1 MIHIIAQ
8 HIGKGAYTA
17 WYDMLNFKEE
27 YVLYKFDDQ
36 ADIEKKLIGN
46 PPYFDKVI
54 EKLDCILPKKGDVI
68 ILDLNYIFNYN
79 LDEFHQTM
87 LDLSKKYNEC
97 KFFLFQDD
105 NALPYLDNEIYT
117 IFSNRFSITEYNINC
132 NYYRYRAPLQD
143 YWNHFDF
150 ITNQFIK
157 NFRQKKINMIVGV
170 DKKER
175 LQTFKY
181 VYNIGL
187 NNDSW
192 LSYSSFARSYDD
204 SEISEGLLEFRN
216 KNIPIVLDSTQEMCF
231 QGDINVEMPPLPITM
246 TSYISCILETAIL
259 IGDEIHLSEKSWN
272 PFISKNIPLIL
283 GSTYINKYLKDL
295 GFWMAD
301 DLFDLTPQFSRDS
314 ILQQYQ
320 NNLDIINKMKIQDLH
335 TYYIKNKDNINSNFN
350 LLQNQKFI
358 FDRNNYK

>member
-1 MIHIIAQ
+1 MIHVIAQ
-8 HIGKGAYTA
+8 HIGKGTYTA
-17 WYDMLNFKEE
+17 WYDILNFKEE
-27 YVLYKFDDQ
+27 YILYKFDDQ
-36 ADIEKKLIGN
+36 DDIEKKLIGD
-46 PPYFDKVI
+46 PPYFDRII
-54 EKLDCILPKKGDVI
+54 EKLDSINPKKDDLV
-68 ILDLNYIFNYN
+68 ILDLSYIFNFN
-79 LDEFHQTM
+79 VHEFNKNM
-87 LDLSKKYNEC
+87 LKLSKKYNEC

-117 IFSNRFSITEYNINC
+117 VFSNRFSINENNINC

-143 YWNHFDF
+143 YWSSLVYVTDKF
-150 ITNQFIK
+150 IRNY
-157 NFRQKKINMIVGV
+157 RQKKINIIVGV

-175 LQTFKY
+175 LHIFKY
-181 VYNIGL
+181 FYKTGL
-187 NNDSW
+187 NLDSW
-192 LSYSSFARSYDD
+192 MGYSAFTCNYDD

-216 KNIPIVLDSTQEMCF
+216 KNIPIILDSTRELSLN
-231 QGDINVEMPPLPITM
+231 GDINVEIPPLPITM
-246 TSYISCILETAIL
+246 TSYVSCILETAIL
-259 IGDEIHLSEKSWN
+259 LGDEIHLSEKSWN

-295 GFWMAD
+295 GFWLAD

-320 NNLDIINKMKIQDLH
+320 NNLDIINKMKIEDLH
-335 TYYIKNKDNINSNFN
+335 TYYIKNKNNIDSNFN

>member
-1 MIHIIAQ
+1 MIHIIGQ

-36 ADIEKKLIGN
+36 DDVEKKMIGN
-46 PPYFDKVI
+46 PPYFDRVI
-54 EKLDCILPKKGDVI
+54 QKLDCILPKKGDVI

-87 LDLSKKYNEC
+87 LDLSKKYNGC

-117 IFSNRFSITEYNINC
+117 IFSNRFSITENNLNC

-187 NNDSW
+187 RIK
-192 LSYSSFARSYDD
+192 LSF
-204 SEISEGLLEFRN
+204 
-216 KNIPIVLDSTQEMCF
+216 
-231 QGDINVEMPPLPITM
+231 
-246 TSYISCILETAIL
+246 
-259 IGDEIHLSEKSWN
+259 
-272 PFISKNIPLIL
+272 
-283 GSTYINKYLKDL
+283 
-295 GFWMAD
+295 
-301 DLFDLTPQFSRDS
+301 
-314 ILQQYQ
+314 
-320 NNLDIINKMKIQDLH
+320 KI
-335 TYYIKNKDNINSNFN
+335 K
-350 LLQNQKFI
+350 
-358 FDRNNYK
+358 